1 MVTGARKMIGVVAE
15 LAEGRLTRANHV
27 NAAMEIVAD
36 SNQTTA

>member
-1 MVTGARKMIGVVAE
+1 MATCAREMISVVME
-15 LAEGRLTRANHV
+15 LAEGRLSRANHV